1 MNLLNNKRLIE
12 EPEETIKED
21 NFIQLLVKNILKKL
35 RYHVDKNYK
44 NQKEI
49 ESDLL
54 STSTNE
60 HEFSKEFIRKSIII

>member
-1 MNLLNNKRLIE
+1 MNLLSKKPTIE
-12 EPEETIKED
+12 EPQENIKED
-21 NFIQLLVKNILKKL
+21 NFMQLLVINILTKL

-44 NQKEI
+44 NRKEI

-60 HEFSKEFIRKSIII
+60 HEVSKEFICNSIII